1 VLRVCRVFL
10 WVRHGSSRA
19 EKWTSVSPWME
30 GLAQAILSTLPPDA
44 VDRQRLLECL
54 GNAEKNRKNGAAKP
68 CSNNP

>member
-1 VLRVCRVFL
+1 
-10 WVRHGSSRA
+10 
-19 EKWTSVSPWME
+19 ME